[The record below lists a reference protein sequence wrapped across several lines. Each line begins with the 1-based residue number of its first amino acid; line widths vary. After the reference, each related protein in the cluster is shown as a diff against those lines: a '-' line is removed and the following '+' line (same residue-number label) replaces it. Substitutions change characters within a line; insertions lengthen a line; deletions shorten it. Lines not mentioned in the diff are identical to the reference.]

1 MENPAWCLSPT
12 LLRTLSSRAA
22 GRTDSSGKP
31 LEDEAIVR
39 NAELK
44 NAEIS
49 KDILK
54 PVKIDPLRVQ
64 LDDTAILELV
74 ESSNFR
80 AGCLES

>member
-49 KDILK
+49 KDK
-54 PVKIDPLRVQ
+54 KMSVKYRPLRVQ

-74 ESSNFR
+74 ESSNLKQLF
-80 AGCLES
+80 